1 MVADK
6 GVYIVKFSIIY
17 TAWTMA
23 GTSWAC
29 RVESEMLLITLISF
43 FVFICIQGKTITY
56 FIINLSY
63 YLGLRFKFV
72 KCSDM

>member
-1 MVADK
+1 
-6 GVYIVKFSIIY
+6 
-17 TAWTMA
+17 MA